1 MVRQT
6 DPGHAGVASITR
18 SLRTRLLFFLAIS
31 LTPFLAL
38 AANQSRIEYVED
50 REARRAILLIESR
63 QATERAGAAVEATRG
78 MLEGL
83 RSQGAVIAG
92 GEDCQFALRSV
103 LLSRRHY
110 GYIATFA
117 EDGSVGCASTD
128 APDDMNVAGEPWFED
143 VRAGAEF
150 AVGRLTYGALSRRY
164 VIVAATPITDAQG
177 EFAGAI
183 SASIVVAELPRLGS
197 LSGLPEGSSLAII
210 DAEGELIRATDGF
223 PPAAI
228 EPALAQAGVNAA
240 RRAELVSFEDEAGES
255 YYAAIDRLIGDD
267 LYVVIVAPSGGL
279 LSGIVADAATSLSL
293 AVLMWLLALMA
304 VWLSTDRLVL
314 RWLSYL
320 RRLARIYGS
329 GRLDVLPVRA
339 RQAPG
344 EIAELADA
352 MGEMAERIAERES
365 ELRDSLEQKQTL
377 LKEIHHRVKN
387 NLQIIVSLLNI
398 QIGSVRS
405 EEAKKTL
412 EEARGRINALALV
425 HKSLYEVEDL
435 RLVSLPPFF
444 QELARQLS
452 AAAGAGETNISV
464 ETEIEEIRL
473 APDHAVPLALFV
485 TEAGMNAF
493 KHAFQG
499 RARGTITVKLAR
511 IGDGEIRVSIED
523 DGVGAAQDAPSTSG
537 TGSSLMTAFARQLGG
552 SVERAAMA
560 DGGYAVRLTFP
571 EPDAPVEFDGAAES
585 VD

>member
-1 MVRQT
+1 MDRQT
-6 DPGHAGVASITR
+6 DQTQANATSIVR

-38 AANQSRIEYVED
+38 AANQSRVEYLED

-63 QATERAGAAVEATRG
+63 QATERAGSAVEATRG

-92 GEDCQFALRSV
+92 GDDCQFALRSV
-103 LLSRRHY
+103 LLSRSHY
-110 GYIATFA
+110 GYIGTFA
-117 EDGSVGCASTD
+117 ADGSVGCASSES
-128 APDDMNVAGEPWFED
+128 PDDLNVSGSAWFED

-164 VIVAATPITDAQG
+164 VVVAATPIMDAEG
-177 EFAGAI
+177 DFAGAI
-183 SASIVVAELPRLGS
+183 AASIVVAELPRLGS

-223 PPAAI
+223 PSSAV
-228 EPALAQAGVNAA
+228 EPALAQIELSAGQ
-240 RRAELVSFEDEAGES
+240 RAELLTFNDEAGES
-255 YYAAIDRLIGDD
+255 HYAAIDRLIGDD
-267 LYVVIVAPSGGL
+267 LYVVIVAPTGGL
-279 LSGIVADAATSLSL
+279 LSGIVTDAATSFAL
-293 AVLMWLLALMA
+293 AVFMWLLALMA

-329 GRLDVLPVRA
+329 GRLDVSPIRA

-352 MGEMAERIAERES
+352 MGDMAERIAARET
-365 ELRDSLEQKQTL
+365 ELRDSLEQKHTL

-398 QIGSVRS
+398 QINSVRS
-405 EEAKKTL
+405 PEAKKTL
-412 EEARGRINALALV
+412 EEARGRINALAIV
-425 HKSLYEVEDL
+425 HKSLYELEDL
-435 RLVSLPPFF
+435 RLVSLPRFF
-444 QELARQLS
+444 KDLGHQLS
-452 AAAGAGETNISV
+452 AASGAGEASISFV
-464 ETEIEEIRL
+464 TEIEDVRL

-493 KHAFQG
+493 KHAFDG
-499 RARGTITVKLAR
+499 RTQGTITVQLKR
-511 IGDGEIRVSIED
+511 IEDDQIMVSIED
-523 DGVGAAQDAPSTSG
+523 DGVGAPEEAPSIG
-537 TGSSLMTAFARQLGG
+537 TGSSLMAAFARQLGG
-552 SVERAAMA
+552 RLESDAAN
-560 DGGYAVRLTFP
+560 GGGHSVRLVFP
-571 EPDAPVEFDGAAES
+571 EPDAPVADDHGGAGF
-585 VD
+585 